1 MAPPETIPARAPHN
15 VVLFQNKENSTTGPN
30 AAPKPAHA
38 KLTISNTELSGFLAI
53 NMATTAIK
61 TTDILAIIT
70 GIFFAHLNME
80 QSRKNIM

>member
-53 NMATTAIK
+53 NTATTAIK

-70 GIFFAHLNME
+70 GIFAHLNME